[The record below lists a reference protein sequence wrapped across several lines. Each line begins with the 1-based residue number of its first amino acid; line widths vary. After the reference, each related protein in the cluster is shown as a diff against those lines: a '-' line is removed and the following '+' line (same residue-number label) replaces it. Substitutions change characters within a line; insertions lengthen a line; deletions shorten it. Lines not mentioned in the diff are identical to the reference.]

1 MTSHINET
9 YKSNDFS
16 KQIMS
21 EQSFMACEFHNCNFT
36 ESTLWNAKF
45 VNCVFKGCNI
55 SLVKM
60 DGCRFQDVRFIDCKL
75 VGADFFKCDK
85 PFFSVQF
92 THSILHYCNFSDLN
106 LKGISF
112 AECKLK
118 ECHFTNSG
126 LVGASFKDSDLLGTI
141 FHNSDLSKADFSSAI
156 NYDID
161 PQTNK
166 IKKAK
171 FSLPEA
177 AALLRGF
184 DIHLV

>member
-1 MTSHINET
+1 MLSYINDI
-9 YKSNDFS
+9 YKSKDFS
-16 KQIMS
+16 KQS
-21 EQSFMACEFHNCNFT
+21 LDNQSFTACEFHNCNFT
-36 ESTLWNAKF
+36 ESILWNVKF
-45 VNCVFKGCNI
+45 VNCIFKGCNI

-60 DGCRFQDVRFIDCKL
+60 DGCRFQDTRFIDCKL

-106 LKGISF
+106 LKGMSF
-112 AECKLK
+112 SDCKLK

-126 LVGASFKDSDLLGTI
+126 LMRVSFRDSDLSGTI

-161 PQTNK
+161 PRTNI

-177 AALLRGF
+177 VGLLRGF